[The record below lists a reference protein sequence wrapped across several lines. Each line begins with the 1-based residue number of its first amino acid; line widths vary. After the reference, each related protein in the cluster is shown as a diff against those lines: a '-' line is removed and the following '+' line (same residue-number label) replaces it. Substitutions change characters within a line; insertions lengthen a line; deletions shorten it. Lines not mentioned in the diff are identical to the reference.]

1 MNIILELCIYFKEK
15 TMNKE
20 LYLNYINILKEEL
33 VPALGCTEPIAI
45 AFAGA
50 KMRDLIG
57 DIPNSI
63 TVKCSGNII
72 KNVKGVTVPN
82 SGGLKG
88 IDVAATLGL
97 IGGDYNKNLEVL
109 STVKKE
115 DIEKTKE
122 LINNGF
128 CKCEL
133 IEGEENLQII
143 IETEYKGGYYSVE
156 IKNAHTNIT
165 KITKNGK
172 IIFQSDDSYKT
183 KNFADRESL
192 KIKDILDF
200 ANEVKIEDI
209 EEIIDRQIDMNT
221 AISKEG
227 MKNEYGASIGK
238 TLLKYYGNDIRNR
251 AKAKA
256 SAGSDARMGGCAMP
270 VVTNS
275 GSGNQGIT
283 VSVPVI
289 EYAKELNVDE
299 EKLYRALVLSNL
311 VAILQKKHIG
321 KLSAFC
327 GVVCAATGA
336 ASGIAYLH
344 GADYRQ
350 ISDTITNSLC
360 TIGGMV
366 CDGAKSSCASKIAEA
381 VDCGIFA
388 FNLAREGNVFKAG
401 DGLVKEDI
409 EDTID
414 SIGRMAKEG
423 MKSTDVEILNI
434 MIGK

>member
-1 MNIILELCIYFKEK
+1 MDKK
-15 TMNKE
+15 
-20 LYLNYINILKEEL
+20 LYDNYVNILREEL

-50 KMRDLIG
+50 KVREILG
-57 DIPNSI
+57 DMPESVV
-63 TVKCSGNII
+63 VKCSGNII

-82 SGGLKG
+82 SNGLKG
-88 IDVAATLGL
+88 IDVAAVLG
-97 IGGDYNKNLEVL
+97 IVGGDASKNLEVL
-109 STVKKE
+109 SSIKQE
-115 DIEKTKE
+115 DIDNTKKLLE
-122 LINNGF
+122 TDF

-133 IEGEENLQII
+133 IENVENLYII
-143 IETEYKGGYYSVE
+143 IEAKNKKSSAVIE
-156 IKNAHTNIT
+156 IRNGHTNIT
-165 KITKNGK
+165 KIIKDGK
-172 IIFQSDDSYKT
+172 EIFKSDDSSSSNSNT
-183 KNFADRESL
+183 DRESL
-192 KIKDILDF
+192 TVRDIYTF

-209 EEIIDRQIDMNT
+209 KDIISRQIDMNT

-227 MKNEYGASIGK
+227 MNNEYGASVGK
-238 TLLKYYGNDIRNR
+238 TLLKYYGEDDIRNK
-251 AKAKA
+251 AKAYA

-283 VSVPVI
+283 ASIPVI
-289 EYAKELNVDE
+289 EYASHLKVSE

-311 VAILQKKHIG
+311 IAILQKKHIG

-344 GADYRQ
+344 DAAYKQ
-350 ISDTITNSLC
+350 ISDTIINALC

-381 VDCGIFA
+381 IDCGILA
-388 FNLAREGNVFKAG
+388 FNMAKDGKVFKSG
-401 DGLVKEDI
+401 DGLVKDDVEA
-409 EDTID
+409 TID

-423 MKSTDVEILNI
+423 MKATDVEILNI
-434 MIGK
+434 MIEK

>member
-1 MNIILELCIYFKEK
+1 MDKK
-15 TMNKE
+15 
-20 LYLNYINILKEEL
+20 LYDNYVNILREEL

-50 KMRDLIG
+50 KVREILG
-57 DIPNSI
+57 DMPESVV
-63 TVKCSGNII
+63 VKCSGNII

-82 SGGLKG
+82 SNGLKG
-88 IDVAATLGL
+88 IDVAAVLG
-97 IGGDYNKNLEVL
+97 IVGGDASKNLEVL
-109 STVKKE
+109 SSIKQE
-115 DIEKTKE
+115 DIDNTKKLLE
-122 LINNGF
+122 TDF

-133 IEGEENLQII
+133 IENVENLYII
-143 IETEYKGGYYSVE
+143 IEAKNKKSSAVIE
-156 IKNAHTNIT
+156 IRNGHTNIA
-165 KITKNGK
+165 K
-172 IIFQSDDSYKT
+172 IIKDGKEIFKSDDSSSSNSNT
-183 KNFADRESL
+183 DRESL
-192 KIKDILDF
+192 TVRDIYTF

-209 EEIIDRQIDMNT
+209 KDIISRQIDMNT

-227 MKNEYGASIGK
+227 MNNEYGTSVGK
-238 TLLKYYGNDIRNR
+238 TLLKYYGEDDIRNK
-251 AKAKA
+251 AKAYA

-283 VSVPVI
+283 ASIPVI
-289 EYAKELNVDE
+289 EYASHLKVSE

-311 VAILQKKHIG
+311 IAILQKKHIG

-344 GADYRQ
+344 DATYKQ
-350 ISDTITNSLC
+350 ISDTIINALC

-381 VDCGIFA
+381 IDCGILA
-388 FNLAREGNVFKAG
+388 FNMAKDGKVFKSG
-401 DGLVKEDI
+401 DGLVKDDVEA
-409 EDTID
+409 TID

-423 MKSTDVEILNI
+423 MKATDVEILNI
-434 MIGK
+434 MIEK

>member
-1 MNIILELCIYFKEK
+1 MDKN
-15 TMNKE
+15 
-20 LYLNYINILKEEL
+20 LYENYINILKEEL

-50 KMRDLIG
+50 KVREVLG
-57 DIPNSI
+57 DMPESVV
-63 TVKCSGNII
+63 VKCSGNII

-82 SGGLKG
+82 SNGLKG
-88 IDVAATLGL
+88 IDVAAVLG
-97 IGGDYNKNLEVL
+97 IVGGDASKNLEVL
-109 STVKKE
+109 SNIKQDDIDNTKKLL
-115 DIEKTKE
+115 KTD
-122 LINNGF
+122 F

-133 IEGEENLQII
+133 IENVENLYII
-143 IETEYKGGYYSVE
+143 IEAKNKKSNAVVE
-156 IKNAHTNIT
+156 IRNGHTNIT
-165 KITKNGK
+165 KIVKDGK
-172 IIFQSDDSYKT
+172 EIFKSDDNSSSNSNT
-183 KNFADRESL
+183 DRESL
-192 KIKDILDF
+192 TVKDIYTF

-209 EEIIDRQIDMNT
+209 KDIISRQINMNT

-227 MKNEYGASIGK
+227 MKNEYGASVGK
-238 TLLKYYGNDIRNR
+238 TLLKHYGENDIRNK
-251 AKAKA
+251 AKAYA

-283 VSVPVI
+283 ASIPVI
-289 EYAKELNVDE
+289 EYASHLKVSE

-311 VAILQKKHIG
+311 IAILQKKHIG

-344 GADYRQ
+344 DATYKE
-350 ISDTITNSLC
+350 ITDTIINALC

-381 VDCGIFA
+381 IDCGILA
-388 FNLAREGNVFKAG
+388 FNMARDGKVFKSG
-401 DGLVKEDI
+401 DGLVKNDVEA
-409 EDTID
+409 TID

-423 MKSTDVEILNI
+423 MKATDVEILNI
-434 MIGK
+434 MIEK

>member
-1 MNIILELCIYFKEK
+1 MDKK
-15 TMNKE
+15 
-20 LYLNYINILKEEL
+20 LYDNYVNILREEL

-50 KMRDLIG
+50 KVREILG
-57 DIPNSI
+57 DMPESVV
-63 TVKCSGNII
+63 VKCSGNII

-82 SGGLKG
+82 SNGLKG
-88 IDVAATLGL
+88 IDVAAVLG
-97 IGGDYNKNLEVL
+97 IVGGDASKNLEVL
-109 STVKKE
+109 SSIKQE
-115 DIEKTKE
+115 DIDNTKKLLE
-122 LINNGF
+122 TDF

-133 IEGEENLQII
+133 IENVENLYII
-143 IETEYKGGYYSVE
+143 IEAKNKKSSAVIE
-156 IKNAHTNIT
+156 IRNGHTNIT
-165 KITKNGK
+165 KIIKDGK
-172 IIFQSDDSYKT
+172 EIFKSDDSSSSNSNT
-183 KNFADRESL
+183 DRESL
-192 KIKDILDF
+192 TVRDIYTF

-209 EEIIDRQIDMNT
+209 KDIISRQIDMNT

-227 MKNEYGASIGK
+227 MNNEYGASVGK
-238 TLLKYYGNDIRNR
+238 TLLKYYGEDDIRNK
-251 AKAKA
+251 AKAYA
-256 SAGSDARMGGCAMP
+256 SAGSDARMGGCATP

-283 VSVPVI
+283 ASIPVI
-289 EYAKELNVDE
+289 EYASHLKVSE

-311 VAILQKKHIG
+311 IAILQKKHIG

-344 GADYRQ
+344 DAAYKQ
-350 ISDTITNSLC
+350 ISDTIINALC

-381 VDCGIFA
+381 IDCGILA
-388 FNLAREGNVFKAG
+388 FNMAKDGKVFKSG
-401 DGLVKEDI
+401 DGLVKDDVEA
-409 EDTID
+409 TID

-423 MKSTDVEILNI
+423 MKATDVEILNI
-434 MIGK
+434 MIEK

>member
-1 MNIILELCIYFKEK
+1 MD
-15 TMNKE
+15 KE
-20 LYLNYINILKEEL
+20 LYLNYVNILKEEL

-57 DIPNSI
+57 DIPDYI
-63 TVKCSGNII
+63 IVKCSGNII

-97 IGGDYNKNLEVL
+97 VGGDYNKNLEVL

-122 LINNGF
+122 LVNNGF

-133 IEGEENLQII
+133 IEGSENLYII
-143 IETEYKGGYYSVE
+143 MEARYKNENYSVE
-156 IKNAHTNIT
+156 IKNSHTNIT
-165 KITKNGK
+165 KITKNEN

-183 KNFADRESL
+183 KNLADRESL
-192 KIKDILDF
+192 KIKDIFDF

-209 EEIIDRQIDMNT
+209 KYIINRQIDMNT

-227 MKNEYGASIGK
+227 IENEYGASIGK

-251 AKAKA
+251 AKAMA
-256 SAGSDARMGGCAMP
+256 CAGSDARMGGCAMP

-283 VSVPVI
+283 VSIPVI
-289 EYAKELNVDE
+289 EYAKEMNANK

-311 VAILQKKHIG
+311 IAILQKNI
-321 KLSAFC
+321 LENYPLF
-327 GVVCAATGA
+327 
-336 ASGIAYLH
+336 
-344 GADYRQ
+344 
-350 ISDTITNSLC
+350 
-360 TIGGMV
+360 
-366 CDGAKSSCASKIAEA
+366 AEW
-381 VDCGIFA
+381 FA
-388 FNLAREGNVFKAG
+388 PLLERFRE
-401 DGLVKEDI
+401 
-409 EDTID
+409 
-414 SIGRMAKEG
+414 
-423 MKSTDVEILNI
+423 
-434 MIGK
+434 